1 VFRRRRWFLGTRI
14 HGEGVRDIGWF
25 RPDGELMGDE
35 DWQKGFARSLG
46 VFLNGDAI
54 PSLDSRG
61 DRVVDDSFYVLFN
74 AHHEGLPFR
83 LPARPDWGAR
93 WVKVLDT
100 AGPVPGEAPG
110 EAEEAFEAGGEVPL
124 AGRALVVL
132 RRAG

>member
-1 VFRRRRWFLGTRI
+1 
-14 HGEGVRDIGWF
+14 VRDIGWF

-61 DRVVDDSFYVLFN
+61 DREVDGSFYVLFN
-74 AHHEGLPFR
+74 GHHEALPFR
-83 LPARPDWGAR
+83 LPARPEWGER

-100 AGPVPGEAPG
+100 AGAGFVEDGETC
-110 EAEEAFEAGGEVPL
+110 EAGGTLEV
-124 AGRALVVL
+124 AGRAVVVL
-132 RRAG
+132 ARAGQD